1 MHGPREK
8 IILQFTMLWGE
19 IFLAIRG
26 GGINFDASRLLC
38 FNFKELNWTILCLAY
53 PSSTWKLTMKKKKI
67 FQNLK
72 SVHDFL

>member
-53 PSSTWKLTMKKKKI
+53 PSST
-67 FQNLK
+67 
-72 SVHDFL
+72 